1 MSVFFCCNHET
12 LIPFLYLFDLKLL
25 IDIIIIYIYIYN
37 DNMDTDGLV
46 DLN

>member
-25 IDIIIIYIYIYN
+25 IDIIIIYIYI
-37 DNMDTDGLV
+37 MIIWTQMGL
-46 DLN
+46 LT